1 MISSVVPW
9 LIEDG
14 FYLHPWIG
22 IDAVTLTPEM
32 AQAAGMP
39 SSIGGILIYTA

>member
-1 MISSVVPW
+1 MISSVIPW
-9 LIEDG
+9 LIEDR

-32 AQAAGMP
+32 AQAAGM
-39 SSIGGILIYTA
+39 LQA